1 MLSADQLLDA
11 LLERA
16 RGATASETVSVTDAL
31 GRVLA
36 APQTSAITVPPLD
49 NSAMDGYAVRAADVV
64 VAGVRLP
71 VSQRILAGA
80 VGSPLVP
87 GTAARIFTG
96 APVPP
101 GADAV
106 VMQEYCAPL
115 RNPDETASHSTKPA
129 SGQVAGYLP
138 QAGEGANAMSKPINE
153 GESVVINKLPQPGE
167 NIRRAG
173 EDIRAGA
180 EILAAGTRL
189 GAAEMGLAA
198 SVGLAELPVFKKL
211 KVACFFTGDEL
222 VTPGTPLQ
230 PGQIYNSNRYTLTGL
245 VNGLGCELIDLGIVP
260 DTLEATEAALAHA
273 ASLADVVITSGGVS
287 VGEADYVKAAVE
299 KLGRV
304 EMWKVA
310 MKPGKPLVY
319 GRVNDADF
327 IGLPGNPVSAFVTFC
342 LFVRPFLLKRMG
354 VADVLYR
361 AFAVQA
367 DFTWHKPGVRRE
379 FLRTRLQ
386 PNGKLALFPNQSS
399 GVLTSCAWSDG
410 LVDLAV
416 GQTIQPGDWV
426 RFLPFS
432 ELLK

>member
-16 RGATASETVSVTDAL
+16 RSVTDTETVPVAHAL

-36 APQTSAITVPPLD
+36 APQTSAITVPPAD
-49 NSAMDGYAVRAADVV
+49 NSAMDGYAVRGADVV
-64 VAGVRLP
+64 AHGVKLP
-71 VSQRILAGA
+71 VSQRILAGR
-80 VGSPLVP
+80 VGEPLKP

-96 APVPP
+96 APIPS

-106 VMQEYCAPL
+106 VMQEYCAAEG
-115 RNPDETASHSTKPA
+115 DA
-129 SGQVAGYLP
+129 VAINAQP
-138 QAGEGANAMSKPINE
+138 HAGD
-153 GESVVINKLPQPGE
+153 

-173 EDIRAGA
+173 EDIRAGDTV
-180 EILAAGTRL
+180 LAAGTRL

-198 SVGLAELPVFKKL
+198 SVGLAELPVFRKL

-222 VTPGTPLQ
+222 VTPGKPLA

-245 VNGLGCELIDLGIVP
+245 LNSFGCELIDLGVVP
-260 DTLEATEAALAHA
+260 DTLEATEAALAGA
-273 ASLADVVITSGGVS
+273 ASVADVVVTSGGVS

-319 GRVNDADF
+319 GRVNDTDF

-354 VADVLYR
+354 ATHVLYR

-367 DFTWHKPGVRRE
+367 DFAWPRAGARRE
-379 FLRTRLQ
+379 FLRARLQ
-386 PNGKLALFPNQSS
+386 PNGKLGLFPNQSS
-399 GVLTSCAWSDG
+399 GVLTSCAWADG
-410 LVDLAV
+410 LIDLAI
-416 GQTIQPGDWV
+416 GQTIHPGDWV
-426 RFLPFS
+426 RFIPFS
-432 ELLK
+432 ELLA

>member
-16 RGATASETVSVTDAL
+16 REVTETETVAITAAL

-36 APQTSAITVPPLD
+36 VPQTSAITVPPLD
-49 NSAMDGYAVRAADVV
+49 NSAMDGYAVRVADVPTP
-64 VAGVRLP
+64 GVRLP
-71 VSQRILAGA
+71 VTQHILAGS
-80 VGSPLVP
+80 VGAPLKS

-106 VMQEYCAPL
+106 LMQEYCSPL
-115 RNPDETASHSTKPA
+115 PNPP
-129 SGQVAGYLP
+129 P
-138 QAGEGANAMSKPINE
+138 QAGEGTNEMTTPIN
-153 GESVVINKLPQPGE
+153 VVINTLPRPGE

-173 EDIRAGA
+173 EDIEAGSQ
-180 EILAAGTRL
+180 IMAAGIRI
-189 GAAEMGLAA
+189 GPAEMGLAA
-198 SVGLAELPVFKKL
+198 SVGLADLPVFQRL

-222 VTPGTPLQ
+222 VTPGAPLS

-245 VNGLGCELIDLGIVP
+245 VHSLGCELIDHGIVP
-260 DTLEATEAALAHA
+260 DTLEATEAALARA
-273 ASLADVVITSGGVS
+273 AREADVVITSGGVS
-287 VGEADYVKAAVE
+287 VGEADYVKTAVE

-310 MKPGKPLVY
+310 MKPGKPIVF
-319 GRVNDADF
+319 GQVGNADF

-342 LFVRPFLLKRMG
+342 LFVRPFLLQRMG

-367 DFTWHKPGVRRE
+367 DFAWIKPGARRE
-379 FLRTRLQ
+379 FLRARLQ
-386 PNGKLALFPNQSS
+386 PNGRLALFPNQGS
-399 GVLTSCAWSDG
+399 GVLTSCAWADG
-410 LVDLAV
+410 LVDLAI
-416 GQTIQPGDWV
+416 GQTVQPGDWV
-426 RFLPFS
+426 RFIPFS
-432 ELLK
+432 ELLA

>member
-16 RGATASETVSVTDAL
+16 RGATASKAVPVADAL

-36 APQTSAITVPPLD
+36 APQTSAITVPPAD
-49 NSAMDGYAVRAADVV
+49 NSAMDGYAVRVADVA

-71 VSQRILAGA
+71 VSQRILAGT
-80 VGSPLVP
+80 VGTPLQP

-106 VMQEYCAPL
+106 LMQEYCGTEG
-115 RNPDETASHSTKPA
+115 DEVILHA
-129 SGQVAGYLP
+129 LP
-138 QAGEGANAMSKPINE
+138 RA
-153 GESVVINKLPQPGE
+153 GE

-173 EDIRAGA
+173 EDIQAGA
-180 EILAAGTRL
+180 QILAAGTRL
-189 GAAEMGLAA
+189 GAAEMGLVA

-222 VTPGTPLQ
+222 VTPGAPLQ

-260 DTLEATEAALAHA
+260 DTPEATEAALAQA
-273 ASLADVVITSGGVS
+273 ASLADVVVTSGGVS

-354 VADVLYR
+354 VDDVLYR

-367 DFTWHKPGVRRE
+367 DFTWKKPGARRE
-379 FLRTRLQ
+379 FLRAQLQ
-386 PNGKLALFPNQSS
+386 SNGKLALFPNQSS
-399 GVLTSCAWSDG
+399 GVLTSCAWADG
-410 LVDLAV
+410 LVDLSI
-416 GQTIQPGDWV
+416 GQTIQAGDWV
-426 RFLPFS
+426 RFIPFS
-432 ELLK
+432 ELLS

>member
-1 MLSADQLLDA
+1 MLTADQLLDA

-16 RGATASETVSVTDAL
+16 HRVTGTKTVSVVDAL

-36 APQTSAITVPPLD
+36 TPQTSAITVPPAD

-64 VAGVRLP
+64 LPGVRLP

-80 VGSPLVP
+80 VGTPLVP

-96 APVPP
+96 ALVPP

-106 VMQEYCAPL
+106 LMQEYCM
-115 RNPDETASHSTKPA
+115 
-129 SGQVAGYLP
+129 V
-138 QAGEGANAMSKPINE
+138 E
-153 GESVVINKLPQPGE
+153 GESVVISKLPQPGE

-173 EDIRAGA
+173 EDIEAGA
-180 EILAAGTRL
+180 QVLAAGTRI

-222 VTPGTPLQ
+222 VTPGTPLA
-230 PGQIYNSNRYTLTGL
+230 PGQIYNSNRYMLTGL
-245 VNGLGCELIDLGIVP
+245 VNGLGCEPIDLGIVP
-260 DTLEATEAALAHA
+260 DTLEATEAALAQA
-273 ASLADVVITSGGVS
+273 ANLADVVITSGGVS

-319 GRVNDADF
+319 GRVGEADF

-361 AFAVQA
+361 AFTVQA
-367 DFTWHKPGVRRE
+367 DFAWTKPGVRRE
-379 FLRTRLQ
+379 FLRARLQ

-399 GVLTSCAWSDG
+399 GVLSSCAWADG

-416 GQTIQPGDWV
+416 QQTIEPGDWV
-426 RFLPFS
+426 RFIPFS
-432 ELLK
+432 ELLS

>member
-16 RGATASETVSVTDAL
+16 RGVTARDTVSVSAAF

-36 APQTSAITVPPLD
+36 AQQTSTITVPPFD
-49 NSAMDGYAVRAADVV
+49 NSAMDGYAVRVADMSR
-64 VAGVRLP
+64 AGATLP

-80 VGSPLVP
+80 VGAPLQP

-106 VMQEYCAPL
+106 VMQECCTP
-115 RNPDETASHSTKPA
+115 
-129 SGQVAGYLP
+129 LP
-138 QAGEGANAMSKPINE
+138 QTGEGANVTPQQTGEGDAVIIN
-153 GESVVINKLPQPGE
+153 VLPRKGE

-173 EDIRAGA
+173 EDIESGA
-180 EILAAGTRL
+180 PVLAAGTRI

-198 SVGLAELPVFKKL
+198 SVGLAALPVFKRL

-222 VTPGTPLQ
+222 VTPGTALR
-230 PGQIYNSNRYTLTGL
+230 PGQIYNSNRYLLTGL
-245 VNGLGCELIDLGIVP
+245 LNSLGCELTDFGIVP
-260 DTLEATEAALAHA
+260 DSLEATEAALEGA
-273 ASLADVVITSGGVS
+273 ASISDVVITSGGVS
-287 VGEADYVKAAVE
+287 VGEADHVKAAVE

-342 LFVRPFLLKRMG
+342 LFVRPFLLRRMG

-361 AFAVQA
+361 AFPVKAG
-367 DFTWHKPGVRRE
+367 FTWAKPGMRRE
-379 FLRTRLQ
+379 FLRAKIQADGT
-386 PNGKLALFPNQSS
+386 LALFPNQSS
-399 GVLTSCAWSDG
+399 GVLTSCAWADG
-410 LVDLAV
+410 LVDLSI
-416 GQTIQPGDWV
+416 GQTVQPGDWV
-426 RFLPFS
+426 RFIPFS
-432 ELLK
+432 ELLA

>member
-1 MLSADQLLDA
+1 MLFADQLLDA

-16 RGATASETVSVTDAL
+16 RGVTDTETVPVAQAL

-36 APQTSAITVPPLD
+36 APQTSTITVPPAD
-49 NSAMDGYAVRAADVV
+49 NSAMDGYAVRVADVV
-64 VAGVRLP
+64 AHGVKLP

-80 VGSPLVP
+80 VGEPLAP

-106 VMQEYCAPL
+106 VMQEYCA
-115 RNPDETASHSTKPA
+115 A
-129 SGQVAGYLP
+129 
-138 QAGEGANAMSKPINE
+138 E
-153 GESVVINKLPQPGE
+153 GEVVAINALPHVGE

-173 EDIRAGA
+173 EDIRAGDTV
-180 EILAAGTRL
+180 LAAGMRL

-198 SVGLAELPVFKKL
+198 SVGLAELPVFRKL

-222 VTPGTPLQ
+222 VTPGTPLG

-245 VNGLGCELIDLGIVP
+245 LIGLGCELVDLGVVP
-260 DTLEATEAALAHA
+260 DTLEATEAALAKA
-273 ASLADVVITSGGVS
+273 ASLADVVVTSGGVS

-327 IGLPGNPVSAFVTFC
+327 IGLPGNPVSAFATFV

-354 VADVLYR
+354 ATDVLYR
-361 AFAVQA
+361 AFAAQA
-367 DFTWHKPGVRRE
+367 DFAWTKPGARRE
-379 FLRTRLQ
+379 FLRARLQ
-386 PNGKLALFPNQSS
+386 PNGKLGLFPNQSS
-399 GVLTSCAWSDG
+399 GVLTSCAWADG
-410 LVDLAV
+410 LVDLEI
-416 GQTIQPGDWV
+416 GQTIAPGDWV
-426 RFLPFS
+426 RFIPFS
-432 ELLK
+432 ELLS

>member
-16 RGATASETVSVTDAL
+16 RAVTANKTVPVTDAL

-36 APQTSAITVPPLD
+36 APLTSALTVPPLD
-49 NSAMDGYAVRAADVV
+49 NSAMDGYAVRVADVA

-71 VSQRILAGA
+71 VSQRILAGT
-80 VGSPLVP
+80 VGTPLVP

-106 VMQEYCAPL
+106 LMQEYCGL
-115 RNPDETASHSTKPA
+115 EGDE
-129 SGQVAGYLP
+129 
-138 QAGEGANAMSKPINE
+138 
-153 GESVVINKLPQPGE
+153 VVIHALPRPGE

-173 EDIRAGA
+173 EDIQAGA
-180 EILAAGTRL
+180 QILAAGTRL

-222 VTPGTPLQ
+222 VTPGAPLA

-260 DTLEATEAALAHA
+260 DTLEATEAALAQA
-273 ASLADVVITSGGVS
+273 AGLADVVITSGGVS
-287 VGEADYVKAAVE
+287 VGEADYVKAAVD

-319 GRVNDADF
+319 GRVGEADF

-354 VADVLYR
+354 VANVLYR

-367 DFTWHKPGVRRE
+367 DFAWKKPGVRRE

-386 PNGKLALFPNQSS
+386 PNGKLGLFPNQSS
-399 GVLTSCAWSDG
+399 GVLTSCAWADG
-410 LVDLAV
+410 LVDLEI
-416 GQTIQPGDWV
+416 GQTIQPGDWL
-426 RFLPFS
+426 RFIPFS
-432 ELLK
+432 ELLS

>member
-1 MLSADQLLDA
+1 MLSAKQLLDA

-16 RGATASETVSVTDAL
+16 CGVTASETVPVTNAL

-36 APQTSAITVPPLD
+36 TPQTSAITVPPLD
-49 NSAMDGYAVRAADVV
+49 NSAMDGYAVHVADVA

-71 VSQRILAGA
+71 VSQRILAGT
-80 VGSPLVP
+80 VGEPLQP

-106 VMQEYCAPL
+106 LMQEYC
-115 RNPDETASHSTKPA
+115 S
-129 SGQVAGYLP
+129 V
-138 QAGEGANAMSKPINE
+138 EG
-153 GESVVINKLPQPGE
+153 GDVVINALPHLGD

-173 EDIRAGA
+173 EDIRIGA
-180 EILAAGTRL
+180 QVLAAGTRI

-222 VTPGTPLQ
+222 VTPGAPLK

-245 VNGLGCELIDLGIVP
+245 VKALGCELIDLGIVP
-260 DTLEATEAALAHA
+260 DTLEATETALEGAAGI
-273 ASLADVVITSGGVS
+273 ADVVITSGGVS

-319 GRVNDADF
+319 GRVGETDF

-354 VADVLYR
+354 ATDVLYR

-367 DFTWHKPGVRRE
+367 DFAWSKPGARRE
-379 FLRTRLQ
+379 FLRARLQ
-386 PNGKLALFPNQSS
+386 ANGKLALFPNQSS
-399 GVLTSCAWSDG
+399 GVLTSCAWADG
-410 LVDLAV
+410 LLDLEV
-416 GQTIQPGDWV
+416 GQTVRPGDWV
-426 RFLPFS
+426 RFIPFS
-432 ELLK
+432 ELLA

>member
-16 RGATASETVSVTDAL
+16 RGVTASETVPVTDAL

-49 NSAMDGYAVRAADVV
+49 NSAMDGYAVRVADVA

-71 VSQRILAGA
+71 VSQRILAGS
-80 VGSPLVP
+80 VGTPLVP

-106 VMQEYCAPL
+106 LMQEYCGTEG
-115 RNPDETASHSTKPA
+115 DEVILHA
-129 SGQVAGYLP
+129 LP
-138 QAGEGANAMSKPINE
+138 R
-153 GESVVINKLPQPGE
+153 PGE

-173 EDIRAGA
+173 EDIQAGA
-180 EILAAGTRL
+180 QILAAGTRL

-198 SVGLAELPVFKKL
+198 SVGLAELPVFRKL

-222 VTPGTPLQ
+222 VTPGAPLA
-230 PGQIYNSNRYTLTGL
+230 PGQIYNSNRYTLSGL

-260 DTLEATEAALAHA
+260 DTLEATEAALAQA
-273 ASLADVVITSGGVS
+273 AREADVVITSGGVS

-319 GRVNDADF
+319 GRVGDADF
-327 IGLPGNPVSAFVTFC
+327 IGLPGNPVSAFVTFG

-367 DFTWHKPGVRRE
+367 DFAWKKPGARRE
-379 FLRTRLQ
+379 FLRARLQ
-386 PNGKLALFPNQSS
+386 PNGKLGLFPNQSS
-399 GVLTSCAWSDG
+399 GVLTSCAWADG
-410 LVDLAV
+410 LVDLEI

-426 RFLPFS
+426 RFIPFS
-432 ELLK
+432 ELLA

>member
-1 MLSADQLLDA
+1 VT
-11 LLERA
+11 E
-16 RGATASETVSVTDAL
+16 TETVALTDAL
-31 GRVLA
+31 GRVLTST
-36 APQTSAITVPPLD
+36 QTSAIIVPPLD
-49 NSAMDGYAVRAADVV
+49 NSAMDGYAVRVADVT

-80 VGSPLVP
+80 VGQPLQS

-96 APVPP
+96 APLPP

-106 VMQEYCAPL
+106 LMQEYCEA
-115 RNPDETASHSTKPA
+115 T
-129 SGQVAGYLP
+129 
-138 QAGEGANAMSKPINE
+138 GED
-153 GESVVINKLPQPGE
+153 VVINAMPHPGD

-173 EDIRAGA
+173 EDIQAGA
-180 EILAAGTRL
+180 RILAAGTRI

-198 SVGLAELPVFKKL
+198 SVGLAELPVFRKL

-230 PGQIYNSNRYTLTGL
+230 SGQIYNSNRYTLSGL

-260 DTLEATEAALAHA
+260 DTLEATEAALAR
-273 ASLADVVITSGGVS
+273 ASNEADVVITSGGVS

-319 GRVNDADF
+319 GRVGDVDF

-354 VADVLYR
+354 AANVLYR

-367 DFTWHKPGVRRE
+367 DFAWRKPGTRRE
-379 FLRTRLQ
+379 FLRAQLQ
-386 PNGKLALFPNQSS
+386 PDGRLALFPNQSS
-399 GVLTSCAWSDG
+399 GVLTSCAWADG
-410 LVDLAV
+410 LVDLGI
-416 GQTIQPGDWV
+416 GQTVQPGDWV
-426 RFLPFS
+426 RFIPLT
-432 ELLK
+432 ELLA

>member
-1 MLSADQLLDA
+1 MLTATQLLDA

-36 APQTSAITVPPLD
+36 APQTSAITVPPAD
-49 NSAMDGYAVRAADVV
+49 NSAMDGYAVRVADVA

-71 VSQRILAGA
+71 VSQRIQAGA
-80 VGSPLVP
+80 VGTPLQA

-96 APVPP
+96 AAVPS

-106 VMQEYCAPL
+106 VMQEYCAPHP
-115 RNPDETASHSTKPA
+115 NP
-129 SGQVAGYLP
+129 LP
-138 QAGEGANAMSKPINE
+138 EGEGANVMPTPVN
-153 GESVVINKLPQPGE
+153 VVIHAQPHAGE

-173 EDIRAGA
+173 EDIEAGA
-180 EILAAGTRL
+180 QILAAGTRI
-189 GAAEMGLAA
+189 GAAEMGLVA
-198 SVGLAELPVFKKL
+198 SVGLAELPVYKKL

-222 VTPGTPLQ
+222 VTPGAPLA

-260 DTLEATEAALAHA
+260 DTLEATESALARA
-273 ASLADVVITSGGVS
+273 ASLADVVVTSGGVS

-319 GRVNDADF
+319 GRVKDADF

-367 DFTWHKPGVRRE
+367 DFSWKKPGARRE
-379 FLRTRLQ
+379 FLRAQLQ
-386 PNGKLALFPNQSS
+386 PNGKLALFANQSS
-399 GVLTSCAWSDG
+399 GVLTSCAWADG
-410 LVDLAV
+410 LVDLEI
-416 GQTIQPGDWV
+416 GQTIKPGDWV
-426 RFLPFS
+426 RFIPFS
-432 ELLK
+432 ELLS

>member
-1 MLSADQLLDA
+1 MPFPNLPISFLTMLSADQLLDA

-16 RGATASETVSVTDAL
+16 RGVTESETVSVTDAL

-36 APQTSAITVPPLD
+36 APQTSVITVPPLD
-49 NSAMDGYAVRAADVV
+49 NSAMDGYAVRVADVV

-80 VGSPLVP
+80 VGAPLQP

-96 APVPP
+96 APVPS

-106 VMQEYCAPL
+106 LMQEYC
-115 RNPDETASHSTKPA
+115 TA
-129 SGQVAGYLP
+129 
-138 QAGEGANAMSKPINE
+138 E
-153 GESVVINKLPQPGE
+153 GETVVINKLPQPGE

-173 EDIRAGA
+173 EDIEAGA
-180 EILAAGTRL
+180 QVIAAGTRI

-198 SVGLAELPVFKKL
+198 SVGLVELPVFRKL

-222 VTPGTPLQ
+222 VTPGEPLA

-245 VNGLGCELIDLGIVP
+245 INGLGCELIDLGIVP
-260 DTLEATEAALAHA
+260 DTLDATEAALARA

-310 MKPGKPLVY
+310 MKPGKPIVY

-354 VADVLYR
+354 AAGVLYR

-367 DFTWHKPGVRRE
+367 DFAWSKPGVRRE
-379 FLRTRLQ
+379 FLRARLQ
-386 PNGKLALFPNQSS
+386 PSGRLALFPNQGS

-416 GQTIQPGDWV
+416 SQTVQPGDWV
-426 RFLPFS
+426 RFIPFS
-432 ELLK
+432 ELLS

>member
-16 RGATASETVSVTDAL
+16 HGVTETETVAVTEAL

-49 NSAMDGYAVRAADVV
+49 NSAMDGYAVRVADIV

-80 VGSPLVP
+80 VGEPLQP

-96 APVPP
+96 APLPP

-106 VMQEYCAPL
+106 LMQEYCTPL
-115 RNPDETASHSTKPA
+115 PNP
-129 SGQVAGYLP
+129 LP
-138 QAGEGANAMSKPINE
+138 QGGEGANVVPKPLY
-153 GESVVINKLPQPGE
+153 VVINAMPHPGE

-173 EDIRAGA
+173 EDIRSGSQ
-180 EILAAGTRL
+180 ILAAGTRI

-198 SVGLAELPVFKKL
+198 SVGLAELPVFRKL

-230 PGQIYNSNRYTLTGL
+230 SGQIYNSNRYTLIGL
-245 VNGLGCELIDLGIVP
+245 VDALGCELIDLGIVP
-260 DTLEATEAALAHA
+260 DTLEATETALAR
-273 ASLADVVITSGGVS
+273 ASQQADVVITSGGVS

-319 GRVNDADF
+319 GRVNDTDF

-354 VADVLYR
+354 AANVLYR

-367 DFTWHKPGVRRE
+367 DFAWRKPGTRRE
-379 FLRTRLQ
+379 FLRARLQ
-386 PNGKLALFPNQSS
+386 PDGRLTLFPNQSS
-399 GVLTSCAWSDG
+399 GVLTSCAWADG
-410 LVDLAV
+410 LVDLGV
-416 GQTIQPGDWV
+416 GQTVQPGDWV
-426 RFLPFS
+426 RFIPLS
-432 ELLK
+432 ELLA

>member
-1 MLSADQLLDA
+1 MLSADQLLNN

-16 RGATASETVSVTDAL
+16 YGLTETETVAISAAL

-36 APQTSAITVPPLD
+36 APQMASITVPPLD
-49 NSAMDGYAVRAADVV
+49 NSAMDGYAVRVADVAR
-64 VAGVRLP
+64 AGVKLP

-80 VGSPLVP
+80 VGQPLLP
-87 GTAARIFTG
+87 GTAARLFTG

-106 VMQEYCAPL
+106 LMQEDCSA
-115 RNPDETASHSTKPA
+115 
-129 SGQVAGYLP
+129 
-138 QAGEGANAMSKPINE
+138 AGED
-153 GESVVINKLPQPGE
+153 VVITKLPRLGE

-173 EDIRAGA
+173 EDIEAGA
-180 EILAAGTRL
+180 QILAAGSRM

-198 SVGLAELPVFKKL
+198 SVGLAELPVFRRL

-222 VTPGTPLQ
+222 VTPGAPLS

-260 DTLEATEAALAHA
+260 DTMEATEAALTRA
-273 ASLADVVITSGGVS
+273 AREADVVVTSGGVS

-310 MKPGKPLVY
+310 MKPGKPVVY

-354 VADVLYR
+354 VAKVLYR
-361 AFAVQA
+361 AFPVKAGFA
-367 DFTWHKPGVRRE
+367 WTRPGTRRE
-379 FLRTRLQ
+379 FLRAHVQADGRA
-386 PNGKLALFPNQSS
+386 ALYPNQGS
-399 GVLTSCAWSDG
+399 GVLTSCTWADG
-410 LVDLAV
+410 LVDIEM
-416 GQTIQPGDWV
+416 GQTVQPGDWV
-426 RFLPFS
+426 RFIPFS
-432 ELLK
+432 ELLA

>member
-1 MLSADQLLDA
+1 MLTASQLLDA

-49 NSAMDGYAVRAADVV
+49 NSAMDGYAVRVADVA

-71 VSQRILAGA
+71 VSQRIQAGA
-80 VGSPLVP
+80 VGAPLQA

-96 APVPP
+96 AAVPA

-106 VMQEYCAPL
+106 LMQEYCGL
-115 RNPDETASHSTKPA
+115 EGDE
-129 SGQVAGYLP
+129 
-138 QAGEGANAMSKPINE
+138 
-153 GESVVINKLPQPGE
+153 VVIHAQPHPGE

-173 EDIRAGA
+173 EDILAGA
-180 EILAAGTRL
+180 QILAAGTRI

-198 SVGLAELPVFKKL
+198 SVGLAELPVYKKL

-222 VTPGTPLQ
+222 VTPGAPLL

-245 VNGLGCELIDLGIVP
+245 VNDLGCELIDLGIVP
-260 DTLEATEAALAHA
+260 DTLEATESALLRA
-273 ASLADVVITSGGVS
+273 ASLSDVVVTSGGVS

-319 GRVNDADF
+319 GRVKKADF

-354 VADVLYR
+354 AANVLYR

-367 DFTWHKPGVRRE
+367 DFAWRKPGARRE
-379 FLRTRLQ
+379 FLRAQLQ
-386 PNGKLALFPNQSS
+386 PNGKLALFANQSS
-399 GVLTSCAWSDG
+399 GVLTSCAWADG
-410 LVDLAV
+410 LVDLEI

-426 RFLPFS
+426 RFIPFS
-432 ELLK
+432 ELLS

>member
-1 MLSADQLLDA
+1 MLTANQLLDA

-16 RGATASETVSVTDAL
+16 RGASETETVAVAAAL

-36 APQTSAITVPPLD
+36 TPQTSAITVPPLD
-49 NSAMDGYAVRAADVV
+49 NSAMDGYAVRVADVA
-64 VAGVRLP
+64 VAGIRLP

-80 VGSPLVP
+80 VGEPLQP

-96 APVPP
+96 APIPP

-106 VMQEYCAPL
+106 LMQEYCYA
-115 RNPDETASHSTKPA
+115 
-129 SGQVAGYLP
+129 
-138 QAGEGANAMSKPINE
+138 EGD
-153 GESVVINKLPQPGE
+153 GVVINALPRRGE
-167 NIRRAG
+167 NTRRAG
-173 EDIRAGA
+173 EDIEAGA
-180 EILAAGTRL
+180 QVLAAGTRI

-198 SVGLAELPVFKKL
+198 SVGLAGLPVFRRL

-222 VTPGTPLQ
+222 VTPGTSLE

-260 DTLEATEAALAHA
+260 DSLEATEAALAGA
-273 ASLADVVITSGGVS
+273 ASVADVVITSGGVS

-319 GRVNDADF
+319 GRVDEADF

-354 VADVLYR
+354 VRDVLYR
-361 AFAVQA
+361 AFPVKA
-367 DFTWHKPGVRRE
+367 DFAWTRPGVRRE
-379 FLRTRLQ
+379 FLRARMQ
-386 PNGKLALFPNQSS
+386 ENGRAAIYPNQSS
-399 GVLTSCAWSDG
+399 GVLTSCAWADG
-410 LVDLAV
+410 LVDIEI
-416 GQTIQPGDWV
+416 GQTVQPGDWV
-426 RFLPFS
+426 RFIPLA
-432 ELLK
+432 ELLA

>member
-1 MLSADQLLDA
+1 MLSATQLLDN
-11 LLERA
+11 LLDRA
-16 RGATASETVSVTDAL
+16 RGVTATESVAITAAL

-36 APQTSAITVPPLD
+36 APQTSSITVPPLD
-49 NSAMDGYAVRAADVV
+49 NSAMDGYAVRLADVLKL
-64 VAGVRLP
+64 GVKLP

-80 VGSPLVP
+80 VGQPLQP

-106 VMQEYCAPL
+106 LMQEDC
-115 RNPDETASHSTKPA
+115 TA
-129 SGQVAGYLP
+129 
-138 QAGEGANAMSKPINE
+138 E
-153 GESVVINKLPQPGE
+153 GEAVMINKLPRPGE

-173 EDIRAGA
+173 EDIEAGA
-180 EILAAGTRL
+180 QILAAGTRL

-198 SVGLAELPVFKKL
+198 SVGLAELPVFRRL

-222 VTPGTPLQ
+222 VTPGAPLA

-245 VNGLGCELIDLGIVP
+245 VNDLGCELIDLGIVP
-260 DTLEATEAALAHA
+260 DTLEATEAALTRA
-273 ASLADVVITSGGVS
+273 AREADVVVTSGGVS

-310 MKPGKPLVY
+310 MKPGKPVVY
-319 GRVNDADF
+319 GRVGDADF

-342 LFVRPFLLKRMG
+342 LFARPFLLKRMG

-367 DFTWHKPGVRRE
+367 DFAWPKAGARRE
-379 FLRTRLQ
+379 FLRARLQ
-386 PNGKLALFPNQSS
+386 PNGKLALFPNQGS
-399 GVLTSCAWSDG
+399 GVLTSCAWADG
-410 LVDLAV
+410 LVDLEV
-416 GQTIQPGDWV
+416 GQTVQRGDAV
-426 RFLPFS
+426 RFIPFS

>member
-16 RGATASETVSVTDAL
+16 HGVTASETVAVSAAL

-36 APQTSAITVPPLD
+36 APQTSAITVPPAD
-49 NSAMDGYAVRAADVV
+49 NSAMDGYAVRVADVSA
-64 VAGVRLP
+64 AGVRLP

-80 VGSPLVP
+80 VGETLAP

-106 VMQEYCAPL
+106 LMQEYCAAE
-115 RNPDETASHSTKPA
+115 D
-129 SGQVAGYLP
+129 GD
-138 QAGEGANAMSKPINE
+138 
-153 GESVVINKLPQPGE
+153 VVIHALPRPGE

-173 EDIRAGA
+173 EDIVAGA
-180 EILAAGTRL
+180 EVLAAGTRI

-198 SVGLAELPVFKKL
+198 SVGLAELPVFRKL

-222 VTPGTPLQ
+222 VTPGTPLA

-245 VNGLGCELIDLGIVP
+245 VNDLGCELVDLGIVP
-260 DTLEATEAALAHA
+260 DTLEATEAALARA
-273 ASLADVVITSGGVS
+273 AREADVVITSGGVS

-310 MKPGKPLVY
+310 MKPGKPFVY
-319 GRVNDADF
+319 GRVGDTDF

-354 VADVLYR
+354 AADVLYR

-367 DFTWHKPGVRRE
+367 DFAWVKPGARRE
-379 FLRTRLQ
+379 FLRAQLQ
-386 PNGKLALFPNQSS
+386 PNGKLALFANQSS
-399 GVLTSCAWSDG
+399 GVLTSCAWADG
-410 LVDLAV
+410 LVDLAI
-416 GQTIQPGDWV
+416 GQTVQPGDWV
-426 RFLPFS
+426 RFIPFS
-432 ELLK
+432 ELLA

>member
-1 MLSADQLLDA
+1 MLTADQLLDA

-16 RGATASETVSVTDAL
+16 HGVTETETASVVDAL

-36 APQTSAITVPPLD
+36 APQTSAITVPPAD
-49 NSAMDGYAVRAADVV
+49 NSAMDGYAVRVADVV
-64 VAGVRLP
+64 VPGLRLP

-80 VGSPLVP
+80 VGTPLVP

-101 GADAV
+101 GVDAV
-106 VMQEYCAPL
+106 LMQEYCM
-115 RNPDETASHSTKPA
+115 
-129 SGQVAGYLP
+129 V
-138 QAGEGANAMSKPINE
+138 E
-153 GESVVINKLPQPGE
+153 GESVVINKLPAPGE

-173 EDIRAGA
+173 EDIEAGA
-180 EILAAGTRL
+180 QVLAAGTRI

-222 VTPGTPLQ
+222 VTPGAPLQ
-230 PGQIYNSNRYTLTGL
+230 AGQIYNSNRYTLSGL
-245 VNGLGCELIDLGIVP
+245 LAGLGCELIDLGIVP
-260 DTLEATEAALAHA
+260 DTLEATEAALMQA
-273 ASLADVVITSGGVS
+273 ASLADVVVTSGGVS

-319 GRVNDADF
+319 GRVNEADF

-354 VADVLYR
+354 VVDVLYR
-361 AFAVQA
+361 AFTVQA
-367 DFTWHKPGVRRE
+367 DFAWTKPGARRE
-379 FLRTRLQ
+379 FLRARLQ
-386 PNGKLALFPNQSS
+386 PNGKLGLFPNQSS
-399 GVLTSCAWSDG
+399 GVLTSCAWADG

-416 GQTIQPGDWV
+416 HQTIQPGDWV
-426 RFLPFS
+426 RFIPFS